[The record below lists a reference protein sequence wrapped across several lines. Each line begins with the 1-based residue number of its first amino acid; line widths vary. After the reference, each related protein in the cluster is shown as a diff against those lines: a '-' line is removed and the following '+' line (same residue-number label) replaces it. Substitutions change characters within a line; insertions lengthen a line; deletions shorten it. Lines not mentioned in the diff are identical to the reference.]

1 MHAIDIGPLKVIDA
15 ERLHSV
21 LALVTD
27 TRLTGVGAKGVLR
40 VPPIEFHE
48 GAGGKDVA
56 LQLQSLDA
64 LAIELHVVVGRGDM
78 GMIRRRLFE
87 NPGHERIVRARH
99 LDKADIHEFG
109 DLVLVRALLDRAF
122 AAEDVGPR

>member
-15 ERLHSV
+15 EGLHTV

-27 TRLTGVGAKGVLR
+27 TRLTGVGAKGILR
-40 VPPIEFHE
+40 VPPIEFHK

-64 LAIELHVVVGRGDM
+64 LAIELHVVVGGGDM

-87 NPGHERIVRARH
+87 NPGHERIVRAWH
-99 LDKADIHEFG
+99 LDKTDIHELS
-109 DLVLVRALLDRAF
+109 DLVLVGALLDRAF
-122 AAEDVGPR
+122 AAEDVRA